1 MYVKSFF
8 LEGHESAGKPLNS
21 RGGHFMSMYQ
31 VRDTPAAHPAGCAVA
46 VVSGYASPLEMTRIC
61 TPRRY
66 GDFPHQSEP
75 ITGHRAGL
83 SSGREASG
91 GAEGRCIKKAKVM
104 QSAPLKACGSQ
115 WVESLEDSQRASR
128 QSKNHGAKKP
138 RHCTEAEG
146 SKTVEEG
153 LQLFRRRC
161 AAGGLS

>member
-1 MYVKSFF
+1 
-8 LEGHESAGKPLNS
+8 
-21 RGGHFMSMYQ
+21 MSMYQ
-31 VRDTPAAHPAGCAVA
+31 VRDTPGAHPAGYAVA

-104 QSAPLKACGSQ
+104 QSAPLKACGSR
-115 WVESLEDSQRASR
+115 WVESLGDSQKALMDAGF
-128 QSKNHGAKKP
+128 HGEKTP
-138 RHCTEAEG
+138 RHCTRARGLEWI
-146 SKTVEEG
+146 SKNTR
-153 LQLFRRRC
+153 Q
-161 AAGGLS
+161 